1 MKNKNMDEK
10 PIQNLEI
17 TSEQE
22 LPKIDEMYFYFLH

>member
-22 LPKIDEMYFYFLH
+22 LPKIDFYFLH